1 MADRLKF
8 AFVRQGKL
16 LQVGIAS
23 IDVLDPTDANEIGE
37 KLRAQD
43 FASFVVT
50 QEDLEEPSWSY
61 QPYIEEQLP
70 GG

>member
-23 IDVLDPTDANEIGE
+23 IDVLDPTDPEEIGE
-37 KLRAQD
+37 KLRTLD

-50 QEDLEEPSWSY
+50 QEDIDEPSYSF
-61 QPYIEEQLP
+61 QPYTEEAD
-70 GG
+70 G

>member
-8 AFVRQGKL
+8 AFIRQGKL

-23 IDVLDPTDANEIGE
+23 VDVLDPYDAEEIGD
-37 KLRAQD
+37 KLRNLD

-50 QEDLEEPSWSY
+50 QEDIEEPSYSF
-61 QPYIEEQLP
+61 QPYIEEVNDD
-70 GG
+70 

>member
-23 IDVLDPTDANEIGE
+23 IDVFDPTDPNEIGE

-50 QEDLEEPSWSY
+50 QEDIEEPSWSY
-61 QPYIEEQLP
+61 QPYIEEEP
-70 GG
+70 VG